1 MAVDMTFNT
10 TENATI
16 ARSKLIAFLNV
27 GASKESPD
35 WKPLGV
41 RVEDSSMSMDW
52 QRESKKDILDNT
64 YSTLKD
70 PITTQNFDPW
80 PLANGDAAQLF
91 IWNRAIRDHDAPKLA
106 AQDMLIVHEYAGT
119 ADTAVFAERYD
130 ACAIEVTDF
139 GGAGGAN
146 IGMSTTVTYGGKR
159 TVGTAKVEVGKVT
172 FTPGV

>member
-1 MAVDMTFNT
+1 MADLTFNT
-10 TENATI
+10 TQNVTV
-16 ARSKLIAFLNV
+16 ARSKLIAFINT
-27 GASKESPD
+27 ATAEAPT
-35 WKPLGV
+35 WKPIGI

-70 PITTQNFDPW
+70 PITTQSFDPW
-80 PLANGDAAQLF
+80 PLTNGDEAQLL
-91 IWNRAIRDHDAPKLA
+91 IWNMAIKDHNATKLGN
-106 AQDMLIVHEYAGT
+106 QDMLIVHEYAGT

-130 ACAIEVTDF
+130 ACAIEVTSF

-159 TVGTAKVEVGKVT
+159 TTGAAKVAAGAVT
-172 FTPGV
+172 FTPDV